1 MIYLFGFS
9 SRYGDELSGLV
20 PILKNHINNGKKIGI
35 VFIHDG
41 VIGVSAKGRMTESI
55 IELKGLSLK
64 KFVMHPDLS
73 ARGIPLEYLQ
83 ENVKPIGYTELVDII
98 ENSNKVISWM

>member
-9 SRYGDELSGLV
+9 PRYGDELNRLV
-20 PILKNHINNGKKIGI
+20 PILKNHVNNGKKMGI

-41 VIGVSAKGRMTESI
+41 VIGVSAKGKMIESM
-55 IELKGLSLK
+55 IELRSLSLK
-64 KFVMHPDLS
+64 KFVMGPDLS
-73 ARGIPLEYLQ
+73 ARGIPLEYIQ
-83 ENVKPIGYTELVDII
+83 ENTKPIGYMELVDIM